1 MRSRFEYLMDEQKY
15 NWLRFWR
22 PRETTIRLTEQG
34 TLQDPEQSYGHILN
48 PHALTLDTLEDTR
61 CLVLLGDPGSGKSY
75 ELEQQVAR
83 HKEQQGGRRV
93 LHFQLRDF
101 QTDGKLCQDIFDNN
115 PEFQTW
121 INKDW
126 RLYLYLDS
134 LDEGLLNVLSLA
146 TLLVRELKKYPPDF
160 LYVRIACRTAEWPEV
175 LENGVVAHWGAAN
188 FRALELLPLRDK
200 DIAEAARSNGIN
212 PESLFNEIRQ
222 RAVGPLAAKP
232 VTLKFLLKLYEKHGE
247 LPRSQADLYAEGC
260 RYLCEE
266 SSQSRIASRHRG
278 SLSANKRFLIA
289 QRIAAITIF
298 GNRAAVW
305 TGLTAETLD
314 SDIAVEQL
322 ASGSEGA
329 GIDRFAVGDADI
341 REALNT
347 GLFSSRG
354 LNRVGWAHQT
364 YAEFLAARY
373 LVQSGISLDQKIALI
388 THPSDGRLIPQLHET
403 AAWLGSMDLSVF
415 REIIKIDP
423 AVLLRSDV
431 ASADSKDKIALVDA
445 LLEAA
450 EKEEWIDSDWS
461 GSEVYSKVN
470 HDTLAQQLAP
480 FITDKTKGIFSRR
493 IAADIADAC
502 KVRDLQDALAQVALD
517 PEDDMTVRVN
527 AAYAVARMGDSA
539 TKRKLRPLALGQA
552 GDDPDDE
559 LKGIGLRAAWPD
571 HLTSEELFEVL
582 TQPARPSFLGS
593 YKVFIDQLT
602 LNLEGIDLTVG
613 LKWLAHDPEHF
624 DSLSPF
630 RSVRNEILRRA
641 LQNIETPGIADAL
654 ANFADTL
661 MRFKGDDEYS
671 VLVDQVDDKK
681 RRRLLE
687 SVIPRLAQTDKKSSW
702 YGLVYGEGRLI
713 VPADLPWLID
723 FLSSKQSPETQ
734 KLIAEIIN
742 RILDAR
748 NMDHM
753 ALVIDTARHSAV
765 LADACGWFLFPIYL
779 DSEQADM
786 QRQTY
791 AEIQE
796 MNRGIPKPPPL
807 SPPPIDRVRRL
818 LDRFESGETG
828 AWWLLNREMTLQESS
843 RYYGDESESDLTKLP
858 VWRMTTPEDKQRLT
872 EAAKKYLSE
881 AESQPNKWLG
891 KNNLMWRPAYAGYR
905 ALRLLHDSDPAY
917 LAALSAEQWKNWA
930 PIAVA
935 YPFQNEVS
943 AAEAQA
949 KLVETTYK
957 NAPDEVIRVV
967 LALITKDNK
976 TDGYLSVLTSLKYCW
991 DDRFLRVLTK
1001 KMQTGK
1007 LQPRSMDQLL
1017 SELLAHDAPE
1027 AKRYAKQRVRA
1038 KSASPA
1044 AKERAAAA
1052 ARALVLNAE
1061 DAGWDVIWP
1070 RIQKDREF
1078 GRQLIESISGSTSV
1092 RNTPVP
1098 ARLNECQLADVF
1110 IWLAQEYPH
1119 STDPRYEGVF
1129 SPGPDDYARR
1139 FRDAILSG
1147 LKQRGTIES
1156 IAALE
1161 RVANELPELDWLR
1174 WMIVE
1179 AHEIKR
1185 RQSWKPVSASDIL
1198 RITHDR
1204 NSRLVNSGEQLV
1216 QAIIESL
1223 QRLQRKLHGETPA
1236 AIDLWNEVS
1245 AGVYRPKDENRLSD
1259 YVKRHLEDDLKN
1271 RGVISNR
1278 EVEIRRGEGDFQGQ
1292 NTDIHVD
1299 AISKDPDSET
1309 YDRITVIIETK
1320 GCWNRELESAMETQ
1334 LKNRYL
1340 KDNAC
1345 RFGLY
1350 LVGWFNCSQWDSD
1363 DRRQAQAPRLT
1374 RTEAQKKFN
1383 DQSLMLSD
1391 HSVTLKAFV
1400 LDAALLS

>member
-1 MRSRFEYLMDEQKY
+1 MDEQKY

-22 PRETTIRLTEQG
+22 PRETTVRLTEQG

-48 PHALTLDTLEDTR
+48 PHAVTLDALEDTR

-75 ELEQQVAR
+75 ELEQEVER
-83 HKEQQGGRRV
+83 HREQQGGRQV

-115 PEFQTW
+115 PGFQAW
-121 INKDW
+121 INEDG

-146 TLLVRELKKYPPDF
+146 TLLVREFKKYPPDF

-175 LENGVVAHWGAAN
+175 LENGLVAHWGAAN
-188 FRALELLPLRDK
+188 YRAFELLPLRDK
-200 DIAEAARSNGIN
+200 DIAEAARSDGIN
-212 PESLFNEIRQ
+212 PESFFNEIRQ
-222 RAVGPLAAKP
+222 KAVGPLAAKP
-232 VTLKFLLKLYEKHGE
+232 VTLKFLLKLYKKHGE
-247 LPRSQADLYAEGC
+247 LPRSQAELYAEGC

-266 SSQSRIASRHRG
+266 SSQSRMASRHRG

-305 TGLTAETLD
+305 TGLTAETPD

-329 GIDRFAVGDADI
+329 GIDRFAVGDEEI
-341 REALNT
+341 RETLNT

-373 LVQSGISLDQKIALI
+373 LVESRVSLDQKIVLI

-403 AAWLGSMDLSVF
+403 AAWLGSMDRSVF
-415 REIIKIDP
+415 REIGKTDP

-431 ASADSKDKIALVDA
+431 ASADTKDKIALVDA

-450 EKEEWIDSDWS
+450 ENGEWIDSDWS
-461 GSEVYSKVN
+461 GTDLYSKLS

-480 FITDKTKGIFSRR
+480 FIIDKTRGIFARR

-502 KVRDLQDALAQVALD
+502 KVLDLQDSLAQVALD
-517 PEDDMTVRVN
+517 AEDHMTVRVN
-527 AAYAVARMGDSA
+527 AAYAVVHIGDSA
-539 TKRKLRPLALGQA
+539 TRGKLRPVALAEA

-559 LKGIGLRAAWPD
+559 LKGVGLRAVWPG
-571 HLTSEELFEVL
+571 HLSSEELFEVL
-582 TQPARPSFLGS
+582 TPPKRPSLLGS
-593 YKVFIDQLT
+593 YKMSINHLASNFD
-602 LNLEGIDLTVG
+602 GIDLTVG
-613 LKWLAHDPEHF
+613 LNWLAQDSERF

-641 LQNIETPGIADAL
+641 LQNIETPAIADAL
-654 ANFADTL
+654 ANIMVDNVLRLRGDGEYLATVDNV
-661 MRFKGDDEYS
+661 DDE
-671 VLVDQVDDKK
+671 K
-681 RRRLLE
+681 RHKLLE
-687 SVIPRLAQTDKKSSW
+687 SVIPRLAHRDKQTPW
-702 YGLVYGEGRLI
+702 YGLIYGEGRLI
-713 VPADLPWLID
+713 VPADVPWLLD
-723 FLSSKQSPETQ
+723 FLRSKQSPETQ
-734 KLIAEIIN
+734 KLVAEIIS
-742 RILDAR
+742 RILDSHNTDHVGLVINAAR
-748 NMDHM
+748 NS
-753 ALVIDTARHSAV
+753 TV
-765 LADACGWFLFPIYL
+765 LAETCGWFLFPVYL
-779 DSEQADM
+779 ESEQADM

-791 AEIQE
+791 AEVQE

-807 SPPPIDRVRRL
+807 DPPPIERVRRL

-828 AWWLLNREMTLQESS
+828 AWWLLNREMTLQETSK
-843 RYYGDESESDLTKLP
+843 YYGDESESDLSKLP
-858 VWRMTTPEDKQRLT
+858 VWRIATPEDKRRLT

-905 ALRLLHDSDPAY
+905 ALRLLHDADSAY
-917 LAALSAEQWKNWA
+917 LAALSAEHWKNWA
-930 PIAVA
+930 SIVVA

-943 AAEAQA
+943 VAEAQA
-949 KLVETTYK
+949 KLVERAYK
-957 NAPDEVIRVV
+957 NSPDEVVRVV

-991 DDRFLRVLTK
+991 DDRLRRALTK
-1001 KMQTGK
+1001 KMQTGRLK
-1007 LQPRSMDQLL
+1007 SRSMGQLL
-1017 SELLAHDAPE
+1017 SELLAYDAPE
-1027 AKRYAKQRVRA
+1027 ARRYAERQVRS
-1038 KSASPA
+1038 KSASPT
-1044 AKERAAAA
+1044 AKERAAIA

-1061 DAGWDVIWP
+1061 DAGWNVIWP

-1078 GRQLIESISGSTSV
+1078 GRQLIESISGSISV
-1092 RNTPVP
+1092 RNTPVA
-1098 ARLNECQLADVF
+1098 ARLSEGQLADLF
-1110 IWLAQEYPH
+1110 IWLAHEYPH
-1119 STDPRYEGVF
+1119 STDPRHEGVF

-1139 FRDAILSG
+1139 FRDATLSG

-1156 IAALE
+1156 VAALE
-1161 RVANELPELDWLR
+1161 RVAKELPELDWLR
-1174 WMIVE
+1174 WMVVE
-1179 AHEIKR
+1179 AREIR
-1185 RQSWKPVSASDIL
+1185 RRHSWKPVSASDIL

-1204 NSRLVNSGEQLV
+1204 DSRLVNSGEQLL

-1223 QRLQRKLHGETPA
+1223 KRLERKLHGETPA

-1245 AGVYRPKDENRLSD
+1245 AGVYRPRDENRLSD
-1259 YVKRHLEDDLKN
+1259 YVKRHLEEDLKN
-1271 RGVISNR
+1271 KGVIANR

-1292 NTDIHVD
+1292 NTDIHID
-1299 AISKDPDSET
+1299 AIGRDPESEAYDS
-1309 YDRITVIIETK
+1309 ITAIIETK
-1320 GCWNRELESAMETQ
+1320 GCWNRELATAMETQ

-1345 RFGLY
+1345 GFGLY

-1363 DRRQAQAPRLT
+1363 DRRQAQAPDLT
-1374 RTEAQKKFN
+1374 KREAQEKF
-1383 DQSLMLSD
+1383 DEQSLTLSD

-1400 LDAALLS
+1400 LDVALSS